1 VINLQRKITKIR
13 QLKQLTTSTYGIALT
28 MAWSAGVICTMVAA
42 YWLMGAAVPL
52 PTTRR
57 PWMWECGRKKRHRQ
71 KKRDQVGIGG
81 PLTDHSA
88 TKSNT
93 CSKLQTSKHFRHLP
107 APWWGERDDLII
119 APYQWQMQCPSG
131 SMLAKATKHR
141 LIQDTRADQGGRMMM
156 MMRDCNIVG
165 WSGTAAIGQ

>member
-1 VINLQRKITKIR
+1 MILHGEKNDKD
-13 QLKQLTTSTYGIALT
+13 TTAETADTFDLRYRLDDGLVGRGHLHHGGSLLVGGSGGTVT
-28 MAWSAGVICTMVAA
+28 DDEAA
-42 YWLMGAAVPL
+42 MDVG
-52 PTTRR
+52 
-57 PWMWECGRKKRHRQ
+57 CGRKKRHRQ

-88 TKSNT
+88 TKSN
-93 CSKLQTSKHFRHLP
+93 SKLQTSKHFRHLP

>member
-88 TKSNT
+88 TIQNQIASCKRQNISVT
-93 CSKLQTSKHFRHLP
+93 CLP
-107 APWWGERDDLII
+107 HG
-119 APYQWQMQCPSG
+119 
-131 SMLAKATKHR
+131 
-141 LIQDTRADQGGRMMM
+141 GGRETTSLLLLISG
-156 MMRDCNIVG
+156 RCNARVG
-165 WSGTAAIGQ
+165 ACWPRPQNIG

>member
-1 VINLQRKITKIR
+1 MHGEKNDKD
-13 QLKQLTTSTYGIALT
+13 TTAETAAPSTYGIALT

-42 YWLMGAAVPL
+42 YRLVGGSGGTVTDDEAAMDVG
-52 PTTRR
+52 
-57 PWMWECGRKKRHRQ
+57 CGRKKRHRQ

-88 TKSNT
+88 TKSN
-93 CSKLQTSKHFRHLP
+93 SKLQTSKHFRHLP